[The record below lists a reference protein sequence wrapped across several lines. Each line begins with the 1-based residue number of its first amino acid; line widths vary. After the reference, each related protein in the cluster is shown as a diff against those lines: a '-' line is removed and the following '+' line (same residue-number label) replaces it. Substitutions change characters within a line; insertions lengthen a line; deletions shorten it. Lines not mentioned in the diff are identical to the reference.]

1 MADTTGM
8 VRRMPAE
15 ASSASPT
22 GAKRLLI
29 VDDDEEVRRLVS
41 RVLRSEGYDVEEASD
56 SASLRAALARQRPDL
71 VVLDLMLGTADGLD
85 ELTELR
91 KTMDI
96 PVILLT
102 GRAGEVDRVLG
113 LKLGADDYMVK
124 PFYPAELSARIG
136 AILRR
141 RAPASAGANL
151 SFGPLEIDVVAR
163 EVLLEGQ
170 VVEMTAK
177 EFDLLAFLA
186 RSPRQVFSREQILDQ
201 VWDSSS
207 EWQDS
212 ATVTEHVRRI
222 RRKIEADPDSPRY
235 VCTVRG
241 VGYRFEP

>member
-1 MADTTGM
+1 
-8 VRRMPAE
+8 MPGE
-15 ASSASPT
+15 VSNASPN

-29 VDDDEEVRRLVS
+29 VDDDEDVRRLVS
-41 RVLRSEGYDVEEASD
+41 RVLRSEGYQVDEAADAPSM
-56 SASLRAALARQRPDL
+56 RAALAKAHPDL
-71 VVLDLMLGTADGLD
+71 VVLDLVLGNADGLD
-85 ELTELR
+85 ELAELR
-91 KTMDI
+91 KTTDI

-141 RAPASAGANL
+141 RAPAAGGNM
-151 SFGPLEIDVVAR
+151 SFGSLEIDPVAR

-186 RSPRQVFSREQILDQ
+186 RAPRQVFSREQILDQ

-222 RRKIEADPDSPRY
+222 RRKIEADPDSPRF

>member
-1 MADTTGM
+1 VGD
-8 VRRMPAE
+8 P
-15 ASSASPT
+15 PP

-29 VDDDEEVRRLVS
+29 VDDDQDVRRLVS
-41 RVLRSEGYDVEEASD
+41 RVLRSEGYAVEEAAD
-56 SASLRAALARQRPDL
+56 VASMRAALARQRPDL
-71 VVLDLMLGTADGLD
+71 LVLDLVLGDGDGLD
-85 ELTELR
+85 ELGEIRRNT
-91 KTMDI
+91 DI

-102 GRAGEVDRVLG
+102 GKASEVDRVLG
-113 LKLGADDYMVK
+113 LKLGADDYIVK

-141 RAPASAGANL
+141 RTPVTTGNL
-151 SFGPLEIDVVAR
+151 NFGVLEINLVAR
-163 EVLLEGQ
+163 EISVEGQ
-170 VVEMTAK
+170 VVDMTAK

-222 RRKIEADPDSPRY
+222 RRKIEADPDSPRF

>member
-1 MADTTGM
+1 VPG
-8 VRRMPAE
+8 E
-15 ASSASPT
+15 ASNGASS

-29 VDDDEEVRRLVS
+29 VDDDDEVRRLVS
-41 RVLRSEGYDVEEASD
+41 RVLRSEGYEVDEAGD
-56 SASLRAALARQRPDL
+56 APAMRAALARQRPDL
-71 VVLDLMLGTADGLD
+71 VVLDLVLGTADGLD

-102 GRAGEVDRVLG
+102 GKSAEVDRVLG

-141 RAPASAGANL
+141 RAPVAGANL

-163 EVLLEGQ
+163 EVLVEGR

-222 RRKIEADPDSPRY
+222 RRKIEPDPEAPRY

>member
-1 MADTTGM
+1 VPG
-8 VRRMPAE
+8 E
-15 ASSASPT
+15 ASTPT
-22 GAKRLLI
+22 PSGAKRLLI

-41 RVLRSEGYDVEEASD
+41 RVLRSEGYEVEEAADAPSM
-56 SASLRAALARQRPDL
+56 RAALGRQRPDL
-71 VVLDLMLGTADGLD
+71 VVLDLVLGSADGLD
-85 ELTELR
+85 ELSELR

-102 GRAGEVDRVLG
+102 GKSAEVDRVLG

-141 RAPASAGANL
+141 RAPAPGGNLGFGA
-151 SFGPLEIDVVAR
+151 LEIDLVAR
-163 EVLLEGQ
+163 EVLVEGQ
-170 VVEMTAK
+170 VVDMTAK

-222 RRKIEADPDSPRY
+222 RRKIEADPDAPKY